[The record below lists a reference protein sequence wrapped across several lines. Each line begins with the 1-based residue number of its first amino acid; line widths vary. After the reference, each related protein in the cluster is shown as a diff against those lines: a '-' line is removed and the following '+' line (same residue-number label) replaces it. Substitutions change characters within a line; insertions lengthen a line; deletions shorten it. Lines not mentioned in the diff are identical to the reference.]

1 MTIPM
6 TKGLLD
12 KMTRKKFVTLL
23 LCIIC
28 VFSLFGC
35 TKSDSK
41 EEETTT
47 NLETIHENNPESKT
61 EPFEPTG
68 ETETEEKTEPES
80 DDTLI
85 YLTWYGEEELVLKIR
100 EDIVNTAIE
109 RDVAFCILGEDD
121 ATQIASI
128 EFYAD
133 DREADY
139 GGFFSCTLFYDNY
152 DSRAYGKRENTVI
165 QDGWYTI
172 YMNNEEDIDI
182 RLSDGS
188 GYGRTASK
196 VPSVNSGKKFYSY
209 MAPVGQ
215 DKYERGYFDDT
226 NLIFLDGKVD
236 LGSLGIGKPS
246 GFDELP
252 EDFLTE
258 EELED
263 LEDEK
268 SRFVLAKFILPEV
281 TGYNYQIINHYN
293 TDGSLKYKGYEIK
306 NSYHVPVRG
315 LLMYTLDDNG
325 QVKDTRGKLIFP
337 TAIDAVSVYPKLFGW
352 DWEENSK
359 VVNYE
364 SNINNCFSE
373 NFHRRVSLDWL
384 TNEMM
389 ADVEIKENIIYFRYQ
404 YAAEDKMLSYVDVNG
419 FMNKD
424 GKLCY
429 LYDALDI
436 DTPGSRT
443 VNLDLEYNYTE
454 TFEFKETVQLDNSVK
469 TKSVAVDYYVTR

>member
-1 MTIPM
+1 MM
-6 TKGLLD
+6 NKLLD
-12 KMTRKKFVTLL
+12 KIIDGKLGILL
-23 LCIIC
+23 LCILC
-28 VFSLFGC
+28 VCALCGC
-35 TKSDSK
+35 TRTDDREK
-41 EEETTT
+41 ETTPNKQT
-47 NLETIHENNPESKT
+47 AHENEMETKT
-61 EPFEPTG
+61 EPHEIVD
-68 ETETEEKTEPES
+68 ETKTEGQTDAKAE
-80 DDTLI
+80 DTRI
-85 YLTWYGEEELVLKIR
+85 YMTWYGEEELVLKIR
-100 EDIVNTAIE
+100 EDVVNTAIE
-109 RDVAFCILGEDD
+109 RNAALCILDEDD

-133 DREADY
+133 NREADY

-152 DSRAYGKRENTVI
+152 DTRACGKRENTVI

-188 GYGRTASK
+188 GYGRTDSK
-196 VPSVNSGKKFYSY
+196 VPSVNSAKKFYSY
-209 MAPVGQ
+209 MTPVGQ
-215 DKYERGYFDDT
+215 DKYERAYFDDT
-226 NLIFLDGKVD
+226 NLVFLDGKAD
-236 LGSLGIGKPS
+236 IGSLGIGKPS

-252 EDFLTE
+252 EDFLTK
-258 EELED
+258 EELAD

-281 TGYNYQIINHYN
+281 TGYNYQIIDHYN
-293 TDGSLKYKGYEIK
+293 ADGSLKYKGYEIK

-325 QVKDTRGKLIFP
+325 QVKDTGGKLIFP
-337 TAIDAVSVYPKLFGW
+337 TVMDAISVYPKLFGW

-384 TNEMM
+384 TGEMM
-389 ADVEIKENIIYFRYQ
+389 ADVEIKENIIYFKYQ
-404 YAAEDKMLSYVDVNG
+404 SAAENKMFSYVDVNG

-424 GKLCY
+424 GKLCN
-429 LYDALDI
+429 LYEALDI
-436 DTPGSRT
+436 NTPGSRT
-443 VNLDLEYNYTE
+443 TNIDLEYNYTE
-454 TFEFKETVQLDNSVK
+454 TFDFKGTVQLDNSVK
-469 TKSVAVDYYVTR
+469 TKSVVVDCYVTK